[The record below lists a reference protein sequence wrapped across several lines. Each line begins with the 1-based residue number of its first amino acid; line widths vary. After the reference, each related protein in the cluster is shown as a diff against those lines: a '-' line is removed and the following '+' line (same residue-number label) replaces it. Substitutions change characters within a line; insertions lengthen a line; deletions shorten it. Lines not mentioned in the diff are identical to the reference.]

1 MAKFKLGF
9 LITNRSWGNY
19 DFALLCLQDSE
30 MPSAAICGV
39 FFLPLIMRVS
49 HLFLKPV
56 AEISTCFRRQ
66 LEDNFFSLSPWVSIA
81 KNSYRTELFCCVG
94 VFAHVVSLKTD

>member
-1 MAKFKLGF
+1 MILLYQFCFTVSARFRNAFCSSL
-9 LITNRSWGNY
+9 WG
-19 DFALLCLQDSE
+19 
-30 MPSAAICGV
+30 

-49 HLFLKPV
+49 HLFIKPV

-66 LEDNFFSLSPWVSIA
+66 LYFFSLSQWVSIA